1 MPIGGV
7 NGVFE
12 IEDLVDVLR
21 RENGEDIFVCTV
33 PKNLKY
39 VDYLCVVTG
48 RSQRH
53 RAAIAQFVRKLFKIK
68 RHRGDVLPK
77 VEGGKSKTWMAID
90 LGIDGESS
98 GHLYVSSIQNV
109 NRFR

>member
-1 MPIGGV
+1 MSFHKQKLFLFSKTHLTSVGGV

-21 RENGEDIFVCTV
+21 RENADDIFVCSV

-53 RAAIAQFVRKLFKIK
+53 RTALVQFVRKLFKLK
-68 RHRGDVLPK
+68 RHKGDVLPK
-77 VEGGKSKTWMAID
+77 IEGPKSKTWMALD
-90 LGIDGESS
+90 LG
-98 GHLYVSSIQNV
+98 
-109 NRFR
+109 